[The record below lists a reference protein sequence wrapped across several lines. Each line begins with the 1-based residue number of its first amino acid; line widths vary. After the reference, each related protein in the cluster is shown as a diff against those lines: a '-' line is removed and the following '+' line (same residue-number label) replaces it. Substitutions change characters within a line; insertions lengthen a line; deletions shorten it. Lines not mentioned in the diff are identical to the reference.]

1 MFAGRRAERI
11 ALFVFLPLL
20 LAVCFV
26 TWRLWRHS
34 EQLRQHSQRLNAELD
49 ASRQREASL
58 QAQVRDEAGRAA
70 LAAAAAQQ
78 AERDR
83 REAITEVERSRL
95 KASLAMEAAEY
106 QRRMAEEMRKRRD
119 DELDALHEVL
129 GRIAEAERTPMG
141 VVVNLGEDSFLF
153 DFDKADLRPENREI
167 LSRIAGVLLVSYG
180 YRLFVYGHT
189 DDQGAAD
196 YNQRLSE
203 RRANAVTDYL
213 VEAGLPREIIESKGF
228 GQSSPRMQGTSREA
242 RKRNRRVEIGVVDTV
257 VEYRGEVGA
266 AQAPT
271 ADER

>member
-1 MFAGRRAERI
+1 MFHGRLAERI
-11 ALFVFLPLL
+11 ALFVLLPLL

-34 EQLRQHSQRLNAELD
+34 ERLDAALG

-58 QAQVRDEAGRAA
+58 QARVRDETGRAA
-70 LAAAAAQQ
+70 LAAAAARQ
-78 AERDR
+78 AERE
-83 REAITEVERSRL
+83 REEALSEVERSRL

-106 QRRMAEEMRKRRD
+106 QRRVAEEMRKRRD
-119 DELDALHEVL
+119 AELDALHEVL
-129 GRIAEAERTPMG
+129 GRIAEAERTPLG

-180 YRLFVYGHT
+180 YSLYVYGHT
-189 DDQGAAD
+189 DDQGD
-196 YNQRLSE
+196 PGYNQQLSE

-213 VEAGLPREIIESKGF
+213 VAAGLPREIIEAKGF
-228 GQSSPRMQGTSREA
+228 GQSSPRMQGASPEA

-266 AQAPT
+266 AQAPP